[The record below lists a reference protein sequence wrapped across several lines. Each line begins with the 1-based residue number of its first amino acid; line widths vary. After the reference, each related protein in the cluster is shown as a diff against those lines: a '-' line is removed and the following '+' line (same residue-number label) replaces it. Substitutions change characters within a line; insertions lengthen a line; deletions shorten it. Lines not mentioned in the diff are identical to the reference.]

1 MQHSISFILNN
12 TRTDV
17 TFGPALPPTTTV
29 LNYLRGL
36 PERRGVKEGCA
47 EGDCGA
53 CTVVLAEPG
62 PNGTLG
68 YRAVDSCLIFLPMLH
83 GKQLITV
90 EDLRQSDGSL
100 HPVQQAMVDLHGSQC
115 GFCTPG
121 IVMSLFALFKSK
133 SIVSER
139 EAKMAIAGNL
149 CRCTGYAP
157 IIRAAINVCA
167 GGRNDQFSRAE
178 QETIASLRRISAES
192 ISIATGAQR
201 YDIPASLNECLQLLR
216 DDPQAIIVNG
226 NTDVALRVTKRF
238 EKLPHILDCSRIEE
252 LQHLAND
259 PHGLHIGAG
268 VRISEI
274 LPLVEKDYPA
284 FHEMLTVFGA
294 RQIRNVGTLGGNLGT
309 ASPVGDSLPVLIAY
323 GAEIEVASVDGT
335 RRVPADDFAVG
346 YRKTLRKPDELITA
360 VILPPPS
367 RNAFVKFYKISRRRD
382 LDIATVSSAF
392 RLERDANGEVKDVVL
407 AFGGMA
413 ERTKRA
419 GETESFLK
427 NGPWTRAR
435 IEEAQPFLSK
445 DFAPISDVRGSAE
458 MRCIAARNL
467 LMKFWIETK

>member
-1 MQHSISFILNN
+1 
-12 TRTDV
+12 
-17 TFGPALPPTTTV
+17 
-29 LNYLRGL
+29 
-36 PERRGVKEGCA
+36 
-47 EGDCGA
+47 
-53 CTVVLAEPG
+53 
-62 PNGTLG
+62 
-68 YRAVDSCLIFLPMLH
+68 MLH

-133 SIVSER
+133 TGVSER
-139 EAKMAIAGNL
+139 EAKTAIAGNL

-167 GGRNDQFSRAE
+167 GDRTDQFSRAE
-178 QETIASLRRISAES
+178 HETIASLRRISAES

-226 NTDVALRVTKRF
+226 GTDVALRVTKRF
-238 EKLPHILDCSRIEE
+238 ETLPHVLDCSLITE

-259 PHGLHIGAG
+259 PHGLHIGAS
-268 VRISEI
+268 VRINEI
-274 LPLVEKDYPA
+274 LPLIEKDYPA
-284 FHEMLTVFGA
+284 FHEMLAVFGA
-294 RQIRNVGTLGGNLGT
+294 GQIRNVGTLGGNLGT

-335 RRVPADDFAVG
+335 RRVPADEFAVG

-360 VILPPPS
+360 IILPPPS
-367 RNAFVKFYKISRRRD
+367 RSSFVKCYKISRRRD
-382 LDIATVSSAF
+382 LDIATVSAAF
-392 RLERDANGEVKDVVL
+392 RLERDANGDVKDVVL

-419 GETESFLK
+419 GETESFLR

-445 DFAPISDVRGSAE
+445 DFTPISDVRGSAE
-458 MRCIAARNL
+458 MRRIAARNL